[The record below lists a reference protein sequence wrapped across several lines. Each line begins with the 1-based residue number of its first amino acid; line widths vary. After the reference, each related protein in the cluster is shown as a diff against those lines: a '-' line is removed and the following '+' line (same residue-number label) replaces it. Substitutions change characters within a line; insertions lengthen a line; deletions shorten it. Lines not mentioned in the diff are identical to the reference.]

1 MNQQEIGKFIAK
13 CRKEKNLTQIQLAEK
28 LGVTDKSISRWE
40 NGKTMPDMSL
50 YEPLCRILDIHISEL
65 LYAKRMTNSDKIEY
79 SDNLALSILKT
90 KSKIETFS
98 IFTEI
103 LIVVGILITITL
115 TKILA
120 DTTIEMLSTI
130 LTGGFVWAFGIFLR
144 IQIKKAIIT
153 LESNN

>member
-120 DTTIEMLSTI
+120 DTIIEMLFTI

>member
-65 LYAKRMTNSDKIEY
+65 LYAKRMNNSDKVEY

-90 KSKIETFS
+90 RSKIETFS

-120 DTTIEMLSTI
+120 DTTIEMLFTI
-130 LTGGFVWAFGIFLR
+130 LTGGFIWAFGIFLR
-144 IQIKKAIIT
+144 IQIKKAIII

>member
-50 YEPLCRILDIHISEL
+50 YEPLCQILDIHISEL

-120 DTTIEMLSTI
+120 DTTIEMLFTI

>member
-50 YEPLCRILDIHISEL
+50 YEPLCRILDIHISEQ

-120 DTTIEMLSTI
+120 DTTIEMLFTI

>member
-1 MNQQEIGKFIAK
+1 
-13 CRKEKNLTQIQLAEK
+13 
-28 LGVTDKSISRWE
+28 
-40 NGKTMPDMSL
+40 MPDMSL

-103 LIVVGILITITL
+103 LIVVVILITITL

-120 DTTIEMLSTI
+120 DTIIEMLFTI

>member
-120 DTTIEMLSTI
+120 DTTIEMLFTI

>member
-65 LYAKRMTNSDKIEY
+65 LYAKRMTNSDKIKY

-120 DTTIEMLSTI
+120 DTTIEMLFTI